1 MTNKAID
8 LHTHTRCS
16 DGSLTPTEMVHLA
29 AKNGLSAIAI
39 TDHDTISGI
48 EEAKQVGEELS
59 VEIVPGIEISAQS
72 DKGVLHMLGYYM
84 DIENE
89 ELKSGLQEYVN
100 ARNIRNPKIL
110 QILTQLGYPLD
121 MEEVISLSNGEVINR
136 PHIAQA
142 MVNRGYVN
150 CTQEAFDR
158 FLKNDGLAHVP
169 KEIYSVSKAVDL
181 IHRSGGLAV
190 LAHPSLLY
198 VNGLQKTCDE
208 IRLLHHQS
216 GFDGVEAY
224 HGDCIREHGQ
234 FYSDVADELGLFVT
248 GGSDYHGDSKHQRLG
263 QTRCMNKIPYKFLQ
277 EMKQQLASINSP
289 VS

>member
-1 MTNKAID
+1 MTNTAID

-16 DGSLTPTEMVHLA
+16 DGILTPTELVREA

-39 TDHDTISGI
+39 TDHDTIAGF
-48 EEAKQVGEELS
+48 EEAKQAGEELS
-59 VEIVPGIEISAQS
+59 VEIISGVEISAQS
-72 DKGVLHMLGYYM
+72 DKGVLHMLGYLI
-84 DIENE
+84 DPENDD
-89 ELKSGLQEYVN
+89 LKNGLQEYVN

-110 QILTQLGYPLD
+110 NLLEQLGYPLD
-121 MEEVISLSNGEVINR
+121 IEEIISLSNGEVINR

-142 MVNRGYVN
+142 MVNRGYVS

-158 FLKNDGLAHVP
+158 FLKNDGLAYVP

-190 LAHPSLLY
+190 LAHPALLN
-198 VNGLQKTCDE
+198 VGALHRIGDE
-208 IRLLHHQS
+208 IRHLHNQS

-234 FYSDVADELGLFVT
+234 YYTDIANELGLFVT
-248 GGSDYHGDSKHQRLG
+248 GGSDFHGDSKHQKLG
-263 QTRCMNKIPYKFLQ
+263 QTRCLNKIPYQFLQ
-277 EMKQQLASINSP
+277 DMKQQQASITSP
-289 VS
+289 VV